1 MTVEQK
7 DRITALRNS
16 GKSYA
21 EIARELGLGKSTVSN
36 FCLRNGVI
44 IKSVS
49 SNTEEGRT
57 PEMEAAEMTNEQKSR
72 IAQLKAEG
80 KSYGEIAR
88 ELGIPRT
95 TVSNFCLRNNLLRA
109 QFRGNTVH
117 AGSVEKQ
124 SVPACK
130 VTVTYAEK
138 PNEAALADALKIL
151 MNVR

>member
-7 DRITALRNS
+7 DKITALRNS

-21 EIARELGLGKSTVSN
+21 EIARELGQGKSTVSN
-36 FCLRNGVI
+36 FCLRNGV
-44 IKSVS
+44 
-49 SNTEEGRT
+49 EPG
-57 PEMEAAEMTNEQKSR
+57 
-72 IAQLKAEG
+72 
-80 KSYGEIAR
+80 
-88 ELGIPRT
+88 
-95 TVSNFCLRNNLLRA
+95 RNNLLRA
-109 QFRGNTVH
+109 PFRGNVVD

>member
-21 EIARELGLGKSTVSN
+21 EIAREFGLGKSTVSN
-36 FCLRNGVI
+36 FCLRNGV
-44 IKSVS
+44 
-49 SNTEEGRT
+49 
-57 PEMEAAEMTNEQKSR
+57 EAS
-72 IAQLKAEG
+72 
-80 KSYGEIAR
+80 
-88 ELGIPRT
+88 
-95 TVSNFCLRNNLLRA
+95 RNNLIETP
-109 QFRGNTVH
+109 FRGNVVH
-117 AGSVEKQ
+117 AGNVEKQ
-124 SVPACK
+124 SVSACR

>member
-1 MTVEQK
+1 MASKNGANIPEA
-7 DRITALRNS
+7 RAALDNM
-16 GKSYA
+16 KY

-36 FCLRNGVI
+36 FCLRNGVE
-44 IKSVS
+44 
-49 SNTEEGRT
+49 TG
-57 PEMEAAEMTNEQKSR
+57 
-72 IAQLKAEG
+72 
-80 KSYGEIAR
+80 
-88 ELGIPRT
+88 
-95 TVSNFCLRNNLLRA
+95 RNNLIETP
-109 QFRGNTVH
+109 FRGNVVH

>member
-21 EIARELGLGKSTVSN
+21 EIARDLGLRKSTVSN
-36 FCLRNGVI
+36 FCLRNGV
-44 IKSVS
+44 
-49 SNTEEGRT
+49 EPG
-57 PEMEAAEMTNEQKSR
+57 
-72 IAQLKAEG
+72 
-80 KSYGEIAR
+80 
-88 ELGIPRT
+88 
-95 TVSNFCLRNNLLRA
+95 RNNLIETP
-109 QFRGNTVH
+109 FRGNVVD

-130 VTVTYAEK
+130 VTVTYAGK

>member
-7 DRITALRNS
+7 DRITALRNI

-21 EIARELGLGKSTVSN
+21 EIARELGLGKS
-36 FCLRNGVI
+36 
-44 IKSVS
+44 
-49 SNTEEGRT
+49 
-57 PEMEAAEMTNEQKSR
+57 M
-72 IAQLKAEG
+72 
-80 KSYGEIAR
+80 
-88 ELGIPRT
+88 
-95 TVSNFCLRNNLLRA
+95 VSNFCLRNNLLRA

-130 VTVTYAEK
+130 MTVTYAEK